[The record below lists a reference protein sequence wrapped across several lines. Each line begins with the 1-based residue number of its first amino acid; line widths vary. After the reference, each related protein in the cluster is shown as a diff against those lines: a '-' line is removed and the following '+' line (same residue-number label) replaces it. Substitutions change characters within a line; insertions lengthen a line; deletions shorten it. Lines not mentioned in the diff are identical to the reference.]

1 MTAHRPVA
9 VIIIGIDVQKREEIP
24 FLAFQLQLLEFFLFF
39 QRQHAG
45 VLLRIGIELLQRRQN
60 DLAQL
65 IARRPETGQ
74 VVDRIRGGGARRNR
88 SIQTIRLLG
97 RNRPATQNRGQRD
110 QTRNSFRHTIHF
122 LFVRTLISFLR
133 LSGNPSRTKNP
144 GHIRCPVSSALR
156 RTYCP
161 NRPASPPAIT
171 RSARPEP

>member
-60 DLAQL
+60 DLTQL

-74 VVDRIRGGGARRNR
+74 VVDRIRGGAARRNR

-110 QTRNSFRHTIHF
+110 QTRNSFRHILYIFF
-122 LFVRTLISFLR
+122 LYER
-133 LSGNPSRTKNP
+133 
-144 GHIRCPVSSALR
+144 
-156 RTYCP
+156 
-161 NRPASPPAIT
+161 
-171 RSARPEP
+171 